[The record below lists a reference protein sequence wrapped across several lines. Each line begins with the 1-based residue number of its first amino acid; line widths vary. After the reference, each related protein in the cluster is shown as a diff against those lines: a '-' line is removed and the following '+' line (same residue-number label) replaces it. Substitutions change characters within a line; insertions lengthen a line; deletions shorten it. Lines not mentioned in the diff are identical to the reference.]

1 MAQTDILLVTVC
13 RSTCRKSVTRVYKES
28 DIFIVRHW
36 DMGQCRT
43 IKTMCSHYK
52 EEAVIA
58 DRALPTY
65 LLART
70 QTYQLS
76 YMHLCSTGAT
86 VSLHVC
92 ISLFSHICCYLSG
105 YFKHVYI
112 YTYAHMYTHCIHKQM
127 RSYADLVEA
136 CFRVSGQPLDG
147 WPCCCQVFT

>member
-1 MAQTDILLVTVC
+1 
-13 RSTCRKSVTRVYKES
+13 
-28 DIFIVRHW
+28 
-36 DMGQCRT
+36 
-43 IKTMCSHYK
+43 MCSHYK

-76 YMHLCSTGAT
+76 YMHLCSTGAA

-105 YFKHVYI
+105 YLHSSMSI
-112 YTYAHMYTHCIHKQM
+112 SIHMHICIHIAFINRCGLM
-127 RSYADLVEA
+127 LI
-136 CFRVSGQPLDG
+136 
-147 WPCCCQVFT
+147 